1 MPDPVGKI
9 EVFSGRATLVGH
21 IADWLKAAVANKA
34 PWLSKLDEK
43 GRPKKLLKF
52 GTLEAIAA
60 GADKAMRRH
69 NQNARRSELAVDAEI
84 AYMELADG
92 YRLVRL
98 MSTEALDAESLEMQH
113 CIGHGGYDDKLADP
127 SVVFLSLRDATN
139 KAHAT
144 LEIENGII
152 RQLSGKQNAYPDP
165 KYLRLLHPLLSRPDI
180 DLMDMGDGSHGV
192 VIDGNVWN
200 TGALP
205 EIPQSLCARA
215 NDDVFIASDIADS
228 SDDFFPTPIQ
238 ATRAMLHIGSTPLQM
253 MEK

>member
-1 MPDPVGKI
+1 MSHSSPTSVNSLSF
-9 EVFSGRATLVGH
+9 VFIDARSYFTYV
-21 IADWLKAAVANKA
+21 
-34 PWLSKLDEK
+34 DEK

-52 GTLEAIAA
+52 GTLEAIVA

-69 NQNARRSELAVDAEI
+69 NQNARRSELAGDAEI
-84 AYMELADG
+84 AYMDLADG

-113 CIGHGGYDDKLADP
+113 CICHGGYDDKLADP

-180 DLMDMGDGSHGV
+180 DLMDIGDGTHGIV
-192 VIDGNVWN
+192 IDIDGNVWN
-200 TGALP
+200 TDALP
-205 EIPQSLCARA
+205 EIPQSLYARA
-215 NDDVFIASDIADS
+215 NDDVFIASDIAGS

-238 ATRAMLHIGSTPLQM
+238 ATRAMLHIG
-253 MEK
+253 